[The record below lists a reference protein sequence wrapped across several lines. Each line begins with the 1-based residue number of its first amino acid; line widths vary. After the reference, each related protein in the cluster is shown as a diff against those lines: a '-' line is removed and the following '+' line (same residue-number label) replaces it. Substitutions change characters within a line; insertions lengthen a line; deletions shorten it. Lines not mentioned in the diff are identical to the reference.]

1 MSDADKVPEKISDK
15 TSDKTPDV
23 QGRESRTDSS
33 TDAATDTH
41 ADGHHSP
48 GVTRKT
54 IGVTVTVTALCLASF
69 LVYEVWYLYMRAA
82 WTRDAFVRV
91 DVVEIA
97 TEQVSG
103 YVTNLAVDINQ
114 RVKAGDLLFEIDST
128 RYKLELEYAIADLEI
143 AQAEAELNLAFAA
156 ARREVGDAV
165 SVEDKQQYDM
175 LARTSLAQV
184 RKAQANLDLARYNL
198 YRTKVFAQSDGWVS
212 NLMLQVGDFARS
224 GDPAMILLNEES
236 YWVEAYFEET
246 KLFGVEVGSEAAVAL
261 MAYDEPLRG
270 RVISMSKGIANRN
283 NNPGFQ
289 GLQDV
294 NPVDAWVRL
303 AQRIPVI
310 VQLEEMPK
318 GIPLVA
324 GMTASVAVG
333 EAAQETLKPT
343 NPFDRLMR
351 WLAFYL

>member
-1 MSDADKVPEKISDK
+1 MS
-15 TSDKTPDV
+15 
-23 QGRESRTDSS
+23 Q
-33 TDAATDTH
+33 
-41 ADGHHSP
+41 SP
-48 GVTRKT
+48 SVVRKT
-54 IGVTVTVTALCLASF
+54 TGVLITTVALCLASF
-69 LVYEVWYLYMRAA
+69 LVYETWYLYMRAA

-114 RVKAGDLLFEIDST
+114 RVQAGDLLFEIDST
-128 RYKLELEYAIADLEI
+128 RYKLELEYALADLEI
-143 AQAEAELNLAFAA
+143 VKAEAELNQAFAA

-165 SVEDKQQYDM
+165 SLEDKQKYNM
-175 LARTSLAQV
+175 LVRTSLGQV

-198 YRTKVFAQSDGWVS
+198 YRTQVFAQSDGWVS
-212 NLMLQVGDFARS
+212 NLMLQVGDFARA
-224 GDPAMILLNEES
+224 GDPAMILLNENS

-246 KLFGVEVGSEAAVAL
+246 KLFGVEIGSEAAVDL
-261 MAYDEPLRG
+261 MAYDKPLRG
-270 RVISMSKGIANRN
+270 RVISLSKGIANRN
-283 NNPGFQ
+283 NNPGYQ

-310 VQLEEMPK
+310 VQLDEMPK
-318 GIPLVA
+318 TIPLVA

-333 EAAQETLKPT
+333 EAAQDILKPT
-343 NPFDRLMR
+343 NPFDKLLR

>member
-1 MSDADKVPEKISDK
+1 MSESDK
-15 TSDKTPDV
+15 TSEVGSHET
-23 QGRESRTDSS
+23 
-33 TDAATDTH
+33 
-41 ADGHHSP
+41 ADETSQSP
-48 GVTRKT
+48 GVVRKT
-54 IGVTVTVTALCLASF
+54 TGVIITTVAFCLVLF

-91 DVVEIA
+91 NVVEIA

-114 RVKAGDLLFEIDST
+114 RVQAGDLLFEIDST
-128 RYKLELEYAIADLEI
+128 RYKLELEHAAADLEI
-143 AQAEAELNLAFAA
+143 AQAQAELNQAFAA
-156 ARREVGDAV
+156 ARRDVGDAV
-165 SVEDKQQYDM
+165 SLEDKQKYDM
-175 LARTSLAQV
+175 LVRTSLAQV
-184 RKAQANLDLARYNL
+184 RKVQANLDLARYNL
-198 YRTKVFAQSDGWVS
+198 YRTQVYAQSDGWVS
-212 NLMLQVGDFARS
+212 NLMLQVGDFARA
-224 GDPAMILLNEES
+224 GDPAMILLNENS

-246 KLFGVEVGSEAAVAL
+246 KLFGVKPGSEAAVTL
-261 MAYDEPLRG
+261 MAYDKPLRG
-270 RVISMSKGIANRN
+270 RVISLSKGIANRN
-283 NNPGFQ
+283 NNPGYQ

-318 GIPLVA
+318 SIPLVA

-333 EAAQETLKPT
+333 EVAQETLKPT
-343 NPFDRLMR
+343 NVFDKLLR